1 MLMSASLV
9 FALPCLSCVP
19 NFSTIVAL
27 ARFKPRPSI
36 PDVVTFAF
44 CWSVEWLNRTAIKK
58 AIADRIETRN
68 TAHTT
73 VWYPR
78 VKLHA
83 GSGNRHDSLHGVRK
97 KGKHAIDRFTS
108 ALLGHACVSRQVRLV
123 RHNGVSSRA
132 CHQCKL
138 VSLTG
143 GLMPSAEAST
153 ESPQSIARDIA
164 LISRIG
170 AVPSMLKMICD
181 ETGMGFSAVA
191 RVTDL
196 SWTACAVQDNIGF
209 GLKPGEQLELHSTLC
224 CESRVARTPI
234 IIDDFSLDATYR
246 DHHTSK
252 IYKLRSYISVPII
265 TPGGSYFGN
274 LCAIDPSPARVSEP
288 RVVRMFEVFATL
300 IAMQIDSEQ
309 RQSST
314 EAQLTTE
321 RETGTLREQFIAVL
335 GHDLRNPLSAVNATA
350 EYLVR
355 RTDDTS
361 LVNAGNRLKRTVSRM
376 ARLIDD
382 VMDFARGRLGS
393 GMAVSIQPVDDLDE
407 RLRAVVEELRLANP
421 SRDIVTDFALTGHV
435 DCDPSRMQQLLSNL
449 LGNALTHGAADEPVV
464 VRAATDDN
472 HICISVA
479 NRGEPIPSE
488 VLLKVFEPYWRPPSS
503 SPGGGLGLGLF
514 ICKEIVEAHGGT
526 IVVCSSA
533 GDGTCFT
540 ARLPVLKCGGG
551 RTTIP
556 S

>member
-1 MLMSASLV
+1 
-9 FALPCLSCVP
+9 
-19 NFSTIVAL
+19 
-27 ARFKPRPSI
+27 
-36 PDVVTFAF
+36 
-44 CWSVEWLNRTAIKK
+44 
-58 AIADRIETRN
+58 
-68 TAHTT
+68 
-73 VWYPR
+73 
-78 VKLHA
+78 
-83 GSGNRHDSLHGVRK
+83 
-97 KGKHAIDRFTS
+97 
-108 ALLGHACVSRQVRLV
+108 
-123 RHNGVSSRA
+123 
-132 CHQCKL
+132 
-138 VSLTG
+138 
-143 GLMPSAEAST
+143 
-153 ESPQSIARDIA
+153 
-164 LISRIG
+164 
-170 AVPSMLKMICD
+170 MLKMICD

-196 SWTACAVQDNIGF
+196 SWTACAVHDNIGF

-224 CESRVARTPI
+224 CESRVARTAI
-234 IIDDFSLDATYR
+234 IIDDFSTDAVYR
-246 DHHTSK
+246 GHHTSK
-252 IYKLRSYISVPII
+252 TYKLGSYISVPII
-265 TPGGSYFGN
+265 TQAGSYFGN
-274 LCAIDPSPARVSEP
+274 LCAIDPSSARVSEP

-361 LVNAGNRLKRTVSRM
+361 LVNAGNRLKRTASRM

-407 RLRAVVEELRLANP
+407 RLRAVVDELRLANP
-421 SRDIVTDFALTGHV
+421 SRDIVTDFALTRRV

-464 VRAATDDN
+464 VRATTDDD
-472 HICISVA
+472 HIRISVA

-488 VLLKVFEPYWRPPSS
+488 MLLKVFEPYWRPPSS

-514 ICKEIVEAHGGT
+514 ICKEIVEAHGGS
-526 IVVCSSA
+526 IEVCSSA
-533 GDGTCFT
+533 EDGTCFT
-540 ARLPVLKCGGG
+540 AWLPVLKCGASSDASL
-551 RTTIP
+551 R
-556 S
+556 